1 MPNVQRKTPDD
12 GQVRCPKHA
21 EFYDNK
27 IGIISVS
34 GWLFKKKSITMH
46 GTMNVK
52 FNNTIARRDLHLQ
65 AQGSNY
71 LKMTSKSIILILH

>member
-1 MPNVQRKTPDD
+1 
-12 GQVRCPKHA
+12 
-21 EFYDNK
+21 
-27 IGIISVS
+27 
-34 GWLFKKKSITMH
+34 MH